1 MGQPPRCLN
10 KFKEKGLKC
19 LQDLSEGAEETLV
32 YGSGDV
38 SGAVRLS
45 PVSCGKG
52 KTRKCRI

>member
-1 MGQPPRCLN
+1 MGQPTRCLN

-38 SGAVRLS
+38 SGAVRL
-45 PVSCGKG
+45 
-52 KTRKCRI
+52 